1 MVRWFFIISFSAV
14 VPVLRLKSFKVK
26 NDKIFNLI
34 KRKPVPK
41 YPEYKVPIINLSSH
55 QLTDTEYRQL
65 KFGLNHSFIN
75 KDKNVKKDIATHME
89 SLAYTASKKVENI
102 QLENF
107 HDFLR
112 GYTDIFSKNVLNSE
126 DFTYKNLESL
136 VQDENLV
143 ILQGDKDSSVVIKD
157 KSDYIQKLENM
168 IEEGINKGTYERTDD
183 TTLHDLKRLQ
193 DFLYR
198 NFYNYENYN
207 KMYPHSNQPAKLYG
221 TAKTHKFKDINEI
234 TKEQIKFLPMI
245 DQKGTYTYGAA
256 QVISQ
261 YLKPLRKNEFTI
273 EDT

>member
-1 MVRWFFIISFSAV
+1 
-14 VPVLRLKSFKVK
+14 
-26 NDKIFNLI
+26 
-34 KRKPVPK
+34 
-41 YPEYKVPIINLSSH
+41 
-55 QLTDTEYRQL
+55 
-65 KFGLNHSFIN
+65 
-75 KDKNVKKDIATHME
+75 ME
-89 SLAYTASKKVENI
+89 SWAYTASKKVENI

-143 ILQGDKDSSVVIKD
+143 ILQGDKDSSVVIMD